1 MALKISLGAK
11 FVLLLIAFAIVLSGV
26 SLVISYRAIEGMNDE
41 HYLGRADEIAATV
54 ARVVDVQDLAKLQKE
69 TMEIYSSSPDKVTSD
84 EWGTPEF
91 EAYVG
96 QYAEL
101 VQTPEYQHVL
111 AQLRSLQEV
120 NDVDCLYTS
129 FVVPQDEAFVYLVD
143 AAEEDPCPIGCIDPV
158 YEVNKEVLVNPA
170 VGFPA
175 YITDTDEYGWL
186 VSAGVP
192 VYGDGDEVVG
202 YAFVDI
208 SMDVIKQK
216 EGDYIREL
224 SIMLVVLTIAICA
237 LTIILVR
244 RFIVRPLNTLSKA
257 ASSYCDPHED
267 TRSTF
272 VGLDIRSKDEIGN
285 LHKSM
290 IQMENDID
298 NYIDNLVET
307 RAKLKSTRMEADLMN
322 DLAHKDA
329 LTGVRNRLAYE
340 QELARLD
347 AELAAGQD
355 AFGIAVVDLN
365 DLKTTN
371 DEYGH
376 DCGNISLMRIS
387 NFTCSVFAHSPVF
400 RIGGD
405 EFVVVLRGNDFDK
418 VNDLV
423 AEFNETLASQDDAE
437 AELEPWERVSA
448 AIGYALY
455 DANLDTDADSVFRR
469 ADKLMYENKKKMKGD
484 AGVR

>member
-1 MALKISLGAK
+1 MKISLGTK
-11 FVLLLIAFAIVLSGV
+11 IVLVLVAFAIVLSGV
-26 SLVISYRAIEGMNDE
+26 SIAVSYRSIQGMNDE

-54 ARVVDVQDLAKLQKE
+54 SRVVDAKDLATLQKK
-69 TMEIYSSSPDKVTSD
+69 TMEIYASTPDRVTSD

-91 EAYVG
+91 ENYVG
-96 QYAEL
+96 RYADL
-101 VQTPEYQHVL
+101 VQTPEYQRIL
-111 AQLRSLQEV
+111 AQLRNLQEV
-120 NDVDCLYTS
+120 NDVDCLYTV

-143 AAEEDPCPIGCIDPV
+143 AAEEEPCPIGCIDPI
-158 YEVNKEVLVNPA
+158 YEMNREVLVDPT

-175 YITDTDEYGWL
+175 CITDTEEYGWL

-192 VYGDGDEVVG
+192 VYDDGDEVVG
-202 YAFVDI
+202 YAFADI

-216 EGDYIREL
+216 ERDYIQQL
-224 SIMLVVLTIAICA
+224 SIMLVVLTVAICA
-237 LTIILVR
+237 LVIVLVR
-244 RFIVRPLNTLSKA
+244 RFIVRPLKTLSKA
-257 ASSYCDPHED
+257 ATSYCTPQANM
-267 TRSTF
+267 RSTF
-272 VGLDIRSKDEIGN
+272 AGLDIHSKDEIGD

-298 NYIDNLVET
+298 TYIDNLVET
-307 RAKLKSTRMEADLMN
+307 RAKLNSTRREADLMS

-340 QELARLD
+340 QEIAQLD

-371 DEYGH
+371 DQYGH
-376 DCGNISLMRIS
+376 ECGNVSLQRVSHFI
-387 NFTCSVFAHSPVF
+387 CLAFAHSPVF

-418 VNDLV
+418 VEDLV
-423 AEFNETLASQDDAE
+423 AEFRETLASQDDAE
-437 AELEPWERVSA
+437 SALEPWERVSA

-455 DANLDTDADSVFRR
+455 DSDLDTDADSVFRR
-469 ADKLMYENKKKMKGD
+469 ADKLMYENKKQMKGD